1 MGNLETIKAF
11 YDIGILSDKMVRI
24 NGIEE
29 KSWEIIAE
37 LMPPPPSI
45 EEIDKMVKEGII
57 EDFHGVILVEVNG
70 ERGGKKVREVLWT
83 YDPGIRSIIK
93 EYPMAMNVS
102 YLAGINAA
110 VLPI

>member
-11 YDIGILSDKMVRI
+11 YDIGILSDKMV
-24 NGIEE
+24 
-29 KSWEIIAE
+29 
-37 LMPPPPSI
+37 
-45 EEIDKMVKEGII
+45 KEGII
-57 EDFHGVILVEVNG
+57 EDSHGVALVEVNG